1 MRKTELPEGALRTK
15 LANGLQRLQRDG
27 LLSTAVF
34 YFGRISGMFFS
45 RWQFGRW
52 DLNVKPDLRTG
63 GMQYM
68 HIGKHFTMGRGGWL
82 ECITEYENEDGK
94 QVFQPNLVI
103 GDNVNIG
110 EFVHI
115 GCNHHIEIG
124 DNVLTGSKI
133 YITDHNHGVYK
144 SSGGGTSDS
153 PYTPPG
159 RRQLTEHES
168 VIIGDN
174 VWLGEFVT
182 VLPGVTIGAGSIIGS
197 HATVTHDIPPN
208 SIAVGSPARVIKQWN
223 PQTVSWERVQWEV
236 MKQ

>member
-1 MRKTELPEGALRTK
+1 MRKTELSEGALRTK
-15 LANGLQRLQRDG
+15 LANGLRRLQRDG

-45 RWQFGRW
+45 RWKFDRW

-133 YITDHNHGVYK
+133 YITDHNHGVYR
-144 SSGGGTSDS
+144 GEHPDS
-153 PYTPPG
+153 PDVPPTK
-159 RRQLTEHES
+159 RPLTEGES
-168 VIIGDN
+168 VIIGEN
-174 VWLGEFVT
+174 VWIGEYST
-182 VLPGVTIGAGSIIGS
+182 ILPGVTIGYGSIIGS
-197 HATVTHDIPPN
+197 HTTVTHDIPPK
-208 SIAVGSPARVIKQWN
+208 SIAVGSPARVVKQWDEEKKIWKK
-223 PQTVSWERVQWEV
+223 V
-236 MKQ
+236 